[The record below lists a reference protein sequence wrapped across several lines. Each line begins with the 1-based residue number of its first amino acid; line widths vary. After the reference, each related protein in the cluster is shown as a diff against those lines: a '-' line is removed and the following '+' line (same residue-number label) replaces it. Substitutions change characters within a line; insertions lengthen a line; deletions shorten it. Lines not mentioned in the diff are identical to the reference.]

1 MVEKWNL
8 CSYASTEFHRSE
20 KNCFQIFPNCCQWE
34 LFTYDGWEKRTLASS
49 WSLSITFLL
58 LQPCYIFYHL
68 TEAKIFLFFGPSAGH
83 LYLSAAQQIFL
94 YSACCKFSA
103 HMGESHKAERKNM
116 QNLVLYPSDT
126 ITRAG
131 LYVFFWIQWS
141 VSPTIGW
148 IFARINTSEK
158 WDDNKWRRR
167 SLLSDEISSATDV
180 MMLVGWR
187 LKL

>member
-1 MVEKWNL
+1 MR
-8 CSYASTEFHRSE
+8 TFHLWWLG
-20 KNCFQIFPNCCQWE
+20 KTNPCIE
-34 LFTYDGWEKRTLASS
+34 LKLEHHF
-49 WSLSITFLL
+49 SLVAALLYFL
-58 LQPCYIFYHL
+58 PFGARKAL

-126 ITRAG
+126 MTRAG

-141 VSPTIGW
+141 VSPTIG
-148 IFARINTSEK
+148 FARINTSEK
-158 WDDNKWRRR
+158 WDDYKWRRR

>member
-1 MVEKWNL
+1 MVEKWNI
-8 CSYASTEFHRSE
+8 CRCASTEFHKSE
-20 KNCFQIFPNCCQWE
+20 KKNSFQIFPNCCQWE
-34 LFTYDGWEKRTLASS
+34 LFTYDGWEKRTLHRAEAWASLFS
-49 WSLSITFLL
+49 CGSLV
-58 LQPCYIFYHL
+58 IFSTIWARKAL

-126 ITRAG
+126 MTRAG

-148 IFARINTSEK
+148 IFARINTSE
-158 WDDNKWRRR
+158 
-167 SLLSDEISSATDV
+167 
-180 MMLVGWR
+180 
-187 LKL
+187 